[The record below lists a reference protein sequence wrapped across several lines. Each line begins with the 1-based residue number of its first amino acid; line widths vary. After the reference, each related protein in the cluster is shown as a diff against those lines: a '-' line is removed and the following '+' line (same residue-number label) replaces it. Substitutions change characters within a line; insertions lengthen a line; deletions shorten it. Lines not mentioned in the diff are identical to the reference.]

1 MYLSLYSLRRKT
13 IFILAIIVTFFKS
26 HALDEFF
33 SINKIE
39 PFKIKGVNGKMY
51 EKKDILGE
59 LGTALIFFSNH
70 CKISQQFQQYII
82 SSNKNL
88 SEQGIKLSVISP
100 NYEKAILPD
109 ELAFTDAGDSFEEMK
124 ARAAEENYNFPYLY
138 DGEKQIIT
146 KSLKVKITP
155 SAFLFNK
162 FGKLTY
168 SGRLGN
174 HENPEGYENSE
185 FSKAIRNLLLKDYTY
200 TRTKVYGTS
209 VKFKKD
215 LNLVENVRKRYAQET
230 VNLNYGDS
238 RKLNFFLRQE
248 TKYPRF
254 FYIWTIYDDQ
264 VQTRENLIGIS
275 ENYKIFRKRGLKV
288 YTICICEEKEK
299 AKALEILKR
308 AQLST
313 LNFITSANDI
323 SEFSKLRVSEGFK
336 TTPFCRV
343 LYGNGK
349 FDYGSNGLIDQKIL
363 KNSFL
368 RVLNKD

>member
-1 MYLSLYSLRRKT
+1 MCLSLDSLRRKT

-33 SINKIE
+33 SIDKIE
-39 PFKIKGVNGKMY
+39 PFKIKGVNGEMY
-51 EKKDILGE
+51 EKKDIIGE

-82 SSNKNL
+82 TRNKIWL
-88 SEQGIKLSVISP
+88 KQGIKLTVISP

-109 ELAFTDAGDSFEEMK
+109 ELAFTDAGDSFEEMI
-124 ARAAEENYNFPYLY
+124 ARAKAKNYNFPYLY
-138 DGEKQIIT
+138 DGENQIIT

-162 FGKLTY
+162 LGKLTY
-168 SGRLGN
+168 CGKLGN
-174 HENPEGYENSE
+174 HENPENHENSE
-185 FSKAIRNLLLKDYTY
+185 FSKAIRNLLVKDYTY
-200 TRTKVYGTS
+200 ARTKVYGTS

-215 LNLVENVRKRYAQET
+215 LDLVERVRKRYAQET

-238 RKLNFFLRQE
+238 RKLNFFLKQQ

-254 FYIWTIYDDQ
+254 FYIWTIYDNQ
-264 VQTRENLIGIS
+264 LQTRENLISIS

-313 LNFITSANDI
+313 LNFITSANEI
-323 SEFSKLRVSEGFK
+323 SEFSKLRASEGFK
-336 TTPFCRV
+336 TTPFCKV

-349 FDYGSNGLIDQKIL
+349 FDYGSNGLIDRKSL